1 LNDSKNKTSDSD
13 RSSNLFS
20 GRGPPALMSTKEPAI
35 NMLKERYRESFAITK
50 GIREGQVHLFLIKQ
64 GMWSLVWTFTA
75 RDLDRLNFIETKRFE
90 IRDALKILESELSKE
105 NSIFLKKLDLG
116 VSNAL
121 NRIQSKIEQIKRPG
135 LA

>member
-1 LNDSKNKTSDSD
+1 
-13 RSSNLFS
+13 
-20 GRGPPALMSTKEPAI
+20 MSTKEPAI